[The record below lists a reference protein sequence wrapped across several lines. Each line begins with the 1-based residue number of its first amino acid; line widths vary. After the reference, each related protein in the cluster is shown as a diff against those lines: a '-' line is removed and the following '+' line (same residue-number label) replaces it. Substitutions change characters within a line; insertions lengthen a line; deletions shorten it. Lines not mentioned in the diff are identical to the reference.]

1 MPCKARIVLEGQPH
15 HITQRG
21 NNRQDVFFVDDRNRQ
36 GLLEEKLDRDYI
48 ARLRLS
54 TSRGRSL
61 ATDSFLSKMEK
72 IAGRRLRPL
81 PVGRPK
87 ERKRKTRV

>member
-15 HITQRG
+15 YITQRG

>member
-1 MPCKARIVLEGQPH
+1 LEGQPH